1 MRKQF
6 TFYASF
12 WEAISRIKD
21 PVVRAEAYDVICNY
35 AINGEQP
42 DLDDLSDAAAIAF
55 AMAKPNLDA
64 SKRKADAGKRGGK
77 ASNEEANRSKPE
89 ANESNVEA
97 NSSKS
102 EASAKQIEASS
113 KQSGSKHEQGAS
125 KKENEKENEGENKI
139 ENECSPP
146 TPSLLDY
153 GFSEELRAAV
163 EEWLTYK
170 KERRESYKPMGLK
183 SLLTQISKAASE
195 HGDAD
200 VIAIIRQ
207 SMSSNYQGIVF
218 DRLTKGGYRNDTSR
232 NSSQSGQPRRAWGIT
247 YDT

>member
-42 DLDDLSDAAAIAF
+42 NLDELSDAAAIAF

-64 SKRKADAGKRGGK
+64 SKRKAEAGKRGGE
-77 ASNEEANRSKPE
+77 ASNAEANRSNAE
-89 ANESNVEA
+89 ANASDGEA
-97 NSSKS
+97 N
-102 EASAKQIEASS
+102 AKQIEASCKQTGSEREQDES
-113 KQSGSKHEQGAS
+113 K
-125 KKENEKENEGENKI
+125 KENEGENEI

-146 TPSLLDY
+146 TPSLPDC
-153 GFSEELRAAV
+153 GFSPALRTAV

-170 KERRESYKPMGLK
+170 RERREAYKPMGLK
-183 SLLTQISKAASE
+183 SLLTQISNAASE
-195 HGDAD
+195 YGDAA
-200 VIAIIRQ
+200 VENIIRQ

-218 DRLTKGGYRNDTSR
+218 DRLRKGGGSNGPGRNNAEDTKPKRSW
-232 NSSQSGQPRRAWGIT
+232 NIT
-247 YDT
+247 CDV

>member
-42 DLDDLSDAAAIAF
+42 NLDDLSDAAAIAF

-77 ASNEEANRSKPE
+77 A
-89 ANESNVEA
+89 SNVEA

-153 GFSEELRAAV
+153 GFSEELRTAV

-170 KERRESYKPMGLK
+170 RERRESYKPMGLK

-232 NSSQSGQPRRAWGIT
+232 NPSQSGKPRRSWGIT